1 MLLNNVLLLYAYFF
15 KDHKSNFEKL
25 GSVICVFL
33 KYYNIYLSFLAINK
47 KLKLQYQK
55 TLY

>member
-33 KYYNIYLSFLAINK
+33 KYYIYLSFLAINK